1 MPNPLAR
8 PTVDEA
14 TPASSVAWIRQLFV
28 VVFFSHVSVALA
40 FALLLRLIAGSSAS
54 NPNVPVAI
62 VVAVGAMVQWF
73 FALVFSLGS
82 FRTID
87 AVRQRPDD
95 DGPPKLSPERRLERL
110 AGHGWF
116 TAVML
121 SSPAWFLAFGFA
133 TGQPLV
139 ANAIAAL
146 FLTLGYAIG
155 QLQAGAAVRKA
166 LPAE

>member
-1 MPNPLAR
+1 
-8 PTVDEA
+8 
-14 TPASSVAWIRQLFV
+14 VAWLRQLFV

-40 FALLLRLIAGSSAS
+40 FALGLRLIAGNEAD
-54 NPNVPVAI
+54 NPNMPVAI
-62 VVAVGAMVQWF
+62 VVAAGAMVQWF

-82 FRTID
+82 YRTID
-87 AVRQRPDD
+87 TVRRRADD
-95 DGPPKLSPERRLERL
+95 DTPPEISPARRLERL

-139 ANAIAAL
+139 ANAVATL
-146 FLTLGYAIG
+146 FLALGYAMG
-155 QLQAGAAVRKA
+155 QLQVGAAVRKA
-166 LPAE
+166 LPSA